1 MTGNSYA
8 TIQLAKHL
16 DKTDFNVTFVDPN
29 LEHANKAAAI
39 LNNIAVLHG
48 NCTEHELLRELNV
61 DTASF
66 FVAVSDESDY
76 NMFASL
82 LAKAEGAHEVI
93 ATTTESLH
101 DKLFQS
107 IGVDHIINPRLT
119 TARAILDI
127 ISRGHIG
134 AVVKLSDVDI
144 EAVRFNVRAN
154 SDVAGMKVKN
164 FATKL
169 RKGSIIGVIVR
180 ENRMILPEGNT
191 VIEADDHVIMI
202 TLHRNLPIISKLFK
216 PKGLFKRG

>member
-1 MTGNSYA
+1 M
-8 TIQLAKHL
+8 
-16 DKTDFNVTFVDPN
+16 
-29 LEHANKAAAI
+29 
-39 LNNIAVLHG
+39 
-48 NCTEHELLRELNV
+48 ELLVRILILGKL
-61 DTASF
+61 DR
-66 FVAVSDESDY
+66 Y
-76 NMFASL
+76 
-82 LAKAEGAHEVI
+82 
-93 ATTTESLH
+93 LH

-119 TARAILDI
+119 TARASLDI

-202 TLHRNLPIISKLFK
+202 TLHRNLSIISKLFK
-216 PKGLFKRG
+216 PRGIFKRG